1 MQDRPQTRSRTI
13 ALAITG
19 ASGSKYGL
27 RLLQCLLE
35 SGARVYLMVSQ
46 AGQIV
51 LKTEAGI
58 KLPSHPTDAERYLAE
73 RFEAHPGQLRVF
85 GRRQWA
91 APVASGTNPPDA
103 MVACPCT
110 TGTLAA
116 IASGMCRDLID
127 RAADVALKEH
137 RKLILVVRETP
148 FSTIHLE
155 NMLRLSKVGALI
167 MPANPGFYFDPQTVD
182 ELVDFIV
189 ARVLDHLEIPHR
201 LMRRWGRDDAHGDST
216 PTDATAGKG

>member
-1 MQDRPQTRSRTI
+1 MQDRPPVWNRTI

-27 RLLQCLLE
+27 RLLQCLIE

-46 AGQIV
+46 AGQVV
-51 LKTEAGI
+51 LKIEAGLEI
-58 KLPSHPTDAERYLAE
+58 PACPAVAEQYLTE
-73 RFEAHPGQLRVF
+73 RFAARPGQLRVF
-85 GRRQWA
+85 GRRQWT

-103 MVACPCT
+103 MVVCPCT
-110 TGTLAA
+110 TGTLAT

-127 RAADVALKEH
+127 RAADVALKER

-155 NMLRLSKVGALI
+155 SMLRLSKAGALI
-167 MPANPGFYFDPQTVD
+167 MPANPGFYFDPQTVAA
-182 ELVDFIV
+182 LVDFMV
-189 ARVLDHLEIPHR
+189 ARVLDHLGIPHA
-201 LMRRWGRDDAHGDST
+201 LTQRWGEDDS
-216 PTDATAGKG
+216 PAGSG